1 MNDAHRVI
9 VVIENKERNPYEV
22 WLLAALFLSSIVAL
36 LSTTFE
42 PASIEASLPPI
53 SRIIWYL
60 QVAMGTSAVLIGMFW
75 RQPVTSRTIQI
86 AGHMWTGS
94 GALIYG
100 CVLFYYNGLVAT
112 MAGLMTVS
120 VALAAVV
127 KAYQLRKQVK
137 TILQSVREQNGAS
150 VLSNINGG
158 DRPIV

>member
-9 VVIENKERNPYEV
+9 IVIENKERNPYEV
-22 WLLAALFLSSIVAL
+22 WLLAALFVSALVAL
-36 LSTTFE
+36 ISDAAE
-42 PASIEASLPPI
+42 PASIEASLPTI

-60 QVAMGTSAVLIGMFW
+60 QVAMGTAAVLIGMVW
-75 RQPVTSRTIQI
+75 RQPITARTIQI

-112 MAGLMTVS
+112 TAGLMTIS
-120 VALAAVV
+120 VALAATV

-137 TILQSVREQNGAS
+137 TILRSVREQNGAG
-150 VLSNINGG
+150 VLSKINGG
-158 DRPIV
+158 DRTAV